1 MLSAAPTYASHQLDN
16 YILHAVADE
25 NEVTLSFPG
34 GIHDKPLL
42 RLTMADAYA
51 LRCLLNLPDVAA
63 VIEGAEAARQQIN
76 KVLTSDEA
84 NPV

>member
-1 MLSAAPTYASHQLDN
+1 MLSSTLTYASHELDN
-16 YILHAVADE
+16 YILHAMADD
-25 NEVTLSFPG
+25 NEVTLSFPDG
-34 GIHDKPLL
+34 GPDKPVL

-84 NPV
+84 NPN

>member
-1 MLSAAPTYASHQLDN
+1 MLSATPTYASHELDN
-16 YILHAVADE
+16 YILHAMADE
-25 NEVTLSFPG
+25 NKVTLSFPG
-34 GIHDKPLL
+34 GATPKPLL

-63 VIEGAEAARQQIN
+63 VLDAAEAARQQIN

-84 NPV
+84 NPS

>member
-1 MLSAAPTYASHQLDN
+1 MLSPTLTYASHMRDN
-16 YILHAVADE
+16 YILHAVADD

-34 GIHDKPLL
+34 SADHKPLL
-42 RLTMADAYA
+42 RLTMAEAYA

-76 KVLTSDEA
+76 KVLTSDAA